1 MASVEDAIFLMDD
14 EIICDS
20 IKREI
25 KCSDKKAIQSVSKS
39 LPNDT
44 IIDIAKSQPINI
56 IKPEKTKIKKSTD
69 FFPSSPY
76 TV

>member
-1 MASVEDAIFLMDD
+1 MSFNDNGL
-14 EIICDS
+14 
-20 IKREI
+20 IKKPVKR
-25 KCSDKKAIQSVSKS
+25 
-39 LPNDT
+39 NDT